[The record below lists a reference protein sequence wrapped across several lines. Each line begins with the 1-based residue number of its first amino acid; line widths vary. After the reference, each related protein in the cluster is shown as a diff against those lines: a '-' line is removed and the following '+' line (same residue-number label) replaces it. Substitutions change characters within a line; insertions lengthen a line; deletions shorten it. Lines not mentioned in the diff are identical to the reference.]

1 MSLIVASIASGSN
14 GNCYFI
20 GNGKEAVLVDV
31 GISCKELE
39 KRMKKLGLD
48 MEQVKAIF
56 ISHEHADHVC
66 GISVTSKKYQ
76 VPVYITQPTLCNG
89 RLFIPKN
96 QIHTFKA
103 YEPINVGNLSITAFS
118 KMHDAADPYSFIIT
132 GSSTT
137 VGVFTDIGLPC
148 SNVVRYFQQCQAVF
162 LESNYDED
170 MLLQGPYPWHLKNRI
185 HGNEGHL
192 SNRQALELFLQ
203 HRSPALS
210 HLFLSHLSKN
220 NNCPKLVEDLFTKN
234 AQGVRITVASRYEE
248 SAIYR
253 IDTGINRPQPFI
265 LPTPSHPQLAFSF
278 G

>member
-1 MSLIVASIASGSN
+1 
-14 GNCYFI
+14 
-20 GNGKEAVLVDV
+20 
-31 GISCKELE
+31 
-39 KRMKKLGLD
+39 MKKLGLD

-76 VPVYITQPTLCNG
+76 VPVYITQPTLRNG

-103 YEPINVGNLSITAFS
+103 YEPINVGSLSITAFS

-170 MLLQGPYPWHLKNRI
+170 MLMKGSYPYHLKNRI
-185 HGNEGHL
+185 HGDKGHL
-192 SNRQALELFLQ
+192 SNSQALQLFKKYK
-203 HRSPALS
+203 SPTLS

-220 NNCPKLVEDLFTKN
+220 NNCPKLVYNLFSKHAGDVQVIVT
-234 AQGVRITVASRYEE
+234 SRYEE
-248 SAIYR
+248 SALYR
-253 IDTGINRPQPFI
+253 IETQTNTKAPTVIT
-265 LPTPSHPQLAFSF
+265 TPSHPQLAMEF
-278 G
+278 